1 MREAKKVNEAWYA
14 VQVMTGKETEV
25 RAKLEK
31 LKLATMLPVQQMP
44 ERHGGTWVMK
54 PRMALPG
61 YIFAEAAM
69 TPECYYAIKAVP
81 GVLRLLGTDGPEAI
95 PTEQLAI
102 IALLTYAENLIEVRG
117 GRAALGQILSE
128 AGARIVSADM
138 RQRRAK
144 VEIRLLDGSHTATL
158 GIPIDGEQRQPQE
171 REG

>member
-31 LKLATMLPVQQMP
+31 LKLATMLPVQRMP
-44 ERHGGTWVMK
+44 ERRGGTWVMK

-69 TPECYYAIKAVP
+69 TPDYYAIKTVP
-81 GVLRLLGTDGPEAI
+81 GVMRLLGTDGPEAI
-95 PTEQLAI
+95 PPEQLAI
-102 IALLTYAENLIEVRG
+102 IALLTYEENLIEVRG
-117 GRAALGQILSE
+117 GRAALGQVLSE

-158 GIPIDGEQRQPQE
+158 GIPIDGEQRQMQE